1 MSARSS
7 VCCNVSSRIVTN
19 NKRRPRDVMLHPHTF
34 PVTLVAMVCVLVLS
48 EATSYTTYGGLPQQ
62 QHQHHHLTPWG
73 AASFTNHP
81 HQAHQQ
87 QLTYRDDN
95 HVHKQSS
102 SSSTSEDTTAANNND
117 EEEDTD
123 VMQSAFFRYS
133 DRDTV
138 CAVESALLIRSS
150 GQESSTM
157 LTGTEL
163 DHLES
168 IIPCSASQ
176 RQKQPERQRFVEA
189 ETELEHLESL
199 LSPSRTRFHPKRWNK
214 ASDSSVI
221 RTDES
226 FVAPPSESF
235 ASSSSS
241 SSSVPPALELASAS
255 TAPSLWLSLRG
266 GASRGA
272 TTTTTTTKAA
282 SAAATTHPANN
293 RPLVFWE
300 NMICGAISRSVAQT
314 IMHPAN
320 TMKTMLQNSQRSS
333 GGGASGSGVTMMELL
348 QPSQFR
354 RLTAG
359 AGANF
364 VLSVPQGA
372 VNFAVLEFVRKQLGG
387 LVDTTGFL
395 ARNKAALGPGLD
407 FVSSAISTVA
417 CSVVSTPQMMITDN
431 IMAGNYPNMPA
442 AIKGLSSQH
451 GVRGF
456 YAGWWPGLVGKI
468 PSYALTW
475 TFFQQLKRLR
485 DRVSHRPAT
494 DIENSIMGC
503 LASGT
508 TVCIMI
514 PMDTIKT
521 RLVTQAGRAIA
532 SDQAYKG
539 IIDCAVRVARE
550 EGVGAFY
557 RGLPP
562 RLVSV
567 VPMIGIQFGVYEFMK
582 RVMQKRQIEVM
593 LLAEEKKL
601 AAKRASLQLKSVSD
615 KKARLSGIGDY
626 ESEEVLQEAAME
638 VAASPE
644 HPYPAP
650 RFHKLLVPVDATSGK
665 AGIFF
670 RR

>member
-1 MSARSS
+1 
-7 VCCNVSSRIVTN
+7 
-19 NKRRPRDVMLHPHTF
+19 MLHPHTF
-34 PVTLVAMVCVLVLS
+34 PVTLVAMVCLLVLS

-73 AASFTNHP
+73 SSLTNHQS
-81 HQAHQQ
+81 HQ

-102 SSSTSEDTTAANNND
+102 SSSEDTSTNND
-117 EEEDTD
+117 DDEDTD
-123 VMQSAFFRYS
+123 VMQTAFFRYS
-133 DRDTV
+133 DRDTL
-138 CAVESALLIRSS
+138 CAVESALLIRSF

-168 IIPCSASQ
+168 IIPCAST
-176 RQKQPERQRFVEA
+176 RQQQQQQDRQRFVET

-199 LSPSRTRFHPKRWNK
+199 LPSSRTRFHPKRCNK
-214 ASDSSVI
+214 KTSPVI
-221 RTDES
+221 RSDES
-226 FVAPPSESF
+226 SVAPPTESF
-235 ASSSSS
+235 SS
-241 SSSVPPALELASAS
+241 
-255 TAPSLWLSLRG
+255 PSLWLSLRG
-266 GASRGA
+266 GARGVTK
-272 TTTTTTTKAA
+272 TTAAA
-282 SAAATTHPANN
+282 SSTANTHPAN

-333 GGGASGSGVTMMELL
+333 AGGTSGGVTMMELL
-348 QPSQFR
+348 QPSKFR

-387 LVDTTGFL
+387 FVDTTGFL

-442 AIKGLSSQH
+442 AIKGLASQH

-494 DIENSIMGC
+494 DIENSVMGC

-521 RLVTQAGRAIA
+521 RLVTQAGRAMA

-550 EGVGAFY
+550 EGIGAFY

-582 RVMQKRQIEVM
+582 KVMQKRQIEVM

-601 AAKRASLQLKSVSD
+601 AAKRVSLQLKSVSD
-615 KKARLSGIGDY
+615 KKATLSGIGDY

-665 AGIFF
+665 PENFF

>member
-1 MSARSS
+1 
-7 VCCNVSSRIVTN
+7 
-19 NKRRPRDVMLHPHTF
+19 MLHPHTF
-34 PVTLVAMVCVLVLS
+34 PVTLVAMICLLVLS

-62 QHQHHHLTPWG
+62 QHQHHHHLTPPWG
-73 AASFTNHP
+73 ASWTNH
-81 HQAHQQ
+81 Q
-87 QLTYRDDN
+87 QLTYRDDS

-102 SSSTSEDTTAANNND
+102 SSSSSTVSEDTITNNND
-117 EEEDTD
+117 DDEDTD
-123 VMQSAFFRYS
+123 VIQSAFFRCK
-133 DRDTV
+133 DRETV

-157 LTGTEL
+157 VTGTEL

-168 IIPCSASQ
+168 IIPCCAQ
-176 RQKQPERQRFVEA
+176 QQERPRLMEP

-199 LSPSRTRFHPKRWNK
+199 LGLSRTRFHSIRWNK
-214 ASDSSVI
+214 KTSLVTRTHESS
-221 RTDES
+221 
-226 FVAPPSESF
+226 VAPPPPPPPTESF
-235 ASSSSS
+235 SSSSS
-241 SSSVPPALELASAS
+241 S
-255 TAPSLWLSLRG
+255 SLWLSLRG
-266 GASRGA
+266 GARGTTK
-272 TTTTTTTKAA
+272 TTTQTTVPGAA
-282 SAAATTHPANN
+282 AAAAATRHPAN

-320 TMKTMLQNSQRSS
+320 TMKTMLQNSKRSLS
-333 GGGASGSGVTMMELL
+333 LSSSSSSSSSSAGTSSSGVTMMELL
-348 QPSQFR
+348 QPSKFR

-364 VLSVPQGA
+364 ILSVPQGA

-387 LVDTTGFL
+387 FVDTTGFL

-442 AIKGLSSQH
+442 AIKGLASQH

-521 RLVTQAGRAIA
+521 RLVTQAGRVMA

-550 EGVGAFY
+550 EGIGAFY

-582 RVMQKRQIEVM
+582 KVMQKRQIEVM

-601 AAKRASLQLKSVSD
+601 AAKQRVSLQLKSVSD
-615 KKARLSGIGDY
+615 KKATLSGIGDY

-665 AGIFF
+665 PENFF